1 MVNIDYSLM
10 YVTDERIID
19 DSAFFSI
26 LENSLKGGASIIQLR
41 EKTLDTRSFYKRAVE
56 AKKLCDQ
63 YEIPLIINDRLDI
76 ALATDAAGLHLGQK
90 DLPVIIAR
98 KLLGPNKIIGLS
110 ISNEQQV
117 LESNNLNIDYI
128 GLSPVFSTTTKTNN
142 LDNPVGLEGLKIISQ
157 RSTKPIISIGG
168 IDKTNAAA
176 VLQNGSNGIAVV
188 SAISKAVHPKAAA
201 EELKKII
208 CQTGTKQ

>member
-56 AKKLCDQ
+56 VKKLCDQ

-110 ISNEQQV
+110 ISNEEQV

-142 LDNPVGLEGLKIISQ
+142 LDNPVGLKGLKIISQ